1 MASKANRNQW
11 YSRGSR
17 WVQLGICFFGIPA
30 GAMAANN
37 CAWINETTASSLL
50 GGDAVGQ
57 VSAADA
63 GQTTVCTFTQTGT
76 DVVRTLRVTVEI
88 AADPHARV
96 GALAQS
102 CGADSAPLK
111 AIGNEALT
119 CSADDRKGG
128 PSERLVGRVRD
139 QVFTITIAS
148 TLKKDSALTRDS
160 LHAKIYLAAEQ
171 VAGNLF

>member
-1 MASKANRNQW
+1 MLPICL
-11 YSRGSR
+11 
-17 WVQLGICFFGIPA
+17 LGFPA
-30 GAMAANN
+30 GARAANN

-50 GGDAVGQ
+50 GGDAVGE
-57 VSAADA
+57 VTASADK
-63 GQTTVCTFTQTGT
+63 QTTVCTFTQTGT
-76 DVVRTLRVTVEI
+76 DAVRTLRVTVET
-88 AADPHARV
+88 AADPHARMT
-96 GALAQS
+96 ALAQS

-128 PSERLVGRVRD
+128 PGERLVGRVRD

-148 TLKKDSALTRDS
+148 TLKKDFTFPREALQS
-160 LHAKIYLAAEQ
+160 KIYLAAEQ